1 MANYET
7 LDVNN
12 HKMEENSFEENLKEL
27 EEIVLKLENGE
38 VPLDEAINEFHKAM
52 VLVKSCDDKLNDAKD
67 SIAKL
72 VKDNENIIDF
82 NVEE

>member
-7 LDVNN
+7 LDVHNQ
-12 HKMEENSFEENLKEL
+12 KMEENSFEENLKEL

-72 VKDNENIIDF
+72 VKDNENIIDSTKS
-82 NVEE
+82 

>member
-7 LDVNN
+7 LDVHNQ
-12 HKMEENSFEENLKEL
+12 KMEENSFEENLKEL

>member
-7 LDVNN
+7 LDVHNQ
-12 HKMEENSFEENLKEL
+12 KMEENNFEENLKEL

-52 VLVKSCDDKLNDAKD
+52 VLVKSCDDKLKDAKD

>member
-7 LDVNN
+7 LDVHNQ
-12 HKMEENSFEENLKEL
+12 KMEENSFEENLKEL

-38 VPLDEAINEFHKAM
+38 VPLDEAIKEFHKAM

>member
-7 LDVNN
+7 LDVHNQ
-12 HKMEENSFEENLKEL
+12 KMGENSFEENLKEL

>member
-7 LDVNN
+7 LDVHNQ
-12 HKMEENSFEENLKEL
+12 KMEENNFEDNLKEL

>member
-7 LDVNN
+7 LDVHNQ
-12 HKMEENSFEENLKEL
+12 KMEENNFEDDLKEL

>member
-7 LDVNN
+7 LDVHNQ
-12 HKMEENSFEENLKEL
+12 KMEENNFEDNLKEL

-38 VPLDEAINEFHKAM
+38 FPLDEAINEFHKAM

>member
-7 LDVNN
+7 LDVHNQ
-12 HKMEENSFEENLKEL
+12 KMEENNFEDNLKEL

-38 VPLDEAINEFHKAM
+38 VPLDEAINEFHKAR

>member
-7 LDVNN
+7 LDVHNQ
-12 HKMEENSFEENLKEL
+12 KMEENSFEENLKEL

-38 VPLDEAINEFHKAM
+38 VPLDEAMTEFHKAM